1 MSFHFPGDS
10 IVNFN
15 TIIIMAA
22 SQIERQQDVNDL
34 HTTYGVGY
42 SCVTFSAPDGTKR
55 ELSHNPEVL
64 VQQMSP

>member
-10 IVNFN
+10 IVKFN
-15 TIIIMAA
+15 TIIIIVA

-42 SCVTFSAPDGTKR
+42 SCVTFSAPDSTKR
-55 ELSHNPEVL
+55 ELSQHPEIL